1 MLTDGIKLLKPYRAD
16 KLIGAY
22 EWCIIIS
29 KGYPSKH
36 IYVYFQQHCGII
48 IIIIKLLNDSRDIE
62 S

>member
-29 KGYPSKH
+29 KGYPSNH

-48 IIIIKLLNDSRDIE
+48 INNINIIK
-62 S
+62 